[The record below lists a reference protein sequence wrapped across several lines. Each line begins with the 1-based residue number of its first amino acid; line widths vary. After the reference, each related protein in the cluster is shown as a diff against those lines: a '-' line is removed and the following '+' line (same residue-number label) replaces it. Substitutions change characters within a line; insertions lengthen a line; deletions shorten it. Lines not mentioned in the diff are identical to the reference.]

1 MGLKKRYVAI
11 CLMLLFL
18 LVGCVA
24 AGDSAT
30 SDDVVKA
37 SSHNATV
44 SVEHNVVKE
53 DNLAQTEGSDS
64 VGIGSD
70 DSKDALKAS
79 NDKDVLSAAGNFHN
93 LNTELDRAG
102 SYINIYG
109 DYIADD
115 NYAPDL
121 TGSSKVIDGHG
132 GTWDRTTS
140 HTGRIIDVTG
150 SSYTFKNI
158 IFKNAH
164 ANTEGTAHYGGAI
177 RFADTSD
184 ITFENCT
191 FDSCYIYTDAD
202 HEEAY
207 GGAIYFT
214 GTASNVK
221 FDGCTFKNNYADGT
235 TAHGGHGHE
244 SDPRGGAI
252 CFNGAASDITFNKCN
267 FTNNVAK
274 GVLSDDSTY
283 ESKSNGGAVCFVNT
297 ATNVN
302 VKDSIFDRNAATT
315 SGRECSANGGAISF
329 MSTASGVSFE
339 GSSFIDNGVS
349 AEYSGSY
356 VQASAIGG
364 AVYFSSFSEF
374 PSIDGCVFDGNKAQ
388 CRGSKSTSNCG
399 AIYFGTPS
407 STTVQLSG
415 LKITDSVFARS
426 TSTKQYPVM
435 EFTNP
440 VSGFIFDN
448 VTFDS
453 NYGNYAALHFGS
465 TVSGN
470 TKFTDCNF
478 TNNQNTN
485 GNGGGLYIA
494 TANSV
499 TIEGTTFDNNK
510 VSGKGAGIYI
520 NAGNN
525 AKVDNCTFANHVI
538 TSTGAAI
545 YWGASSD
552 FNITNSHFTNNKASE
567 GSTVYF
573 ANSIDNI
580 NIQDS
585 TFIGNEITGSHGG
598 ALDATRASTLFIG
611 GSIFDGN
618 KATQNGAGV
627 YIPYGSMKATI
638 TNSTF
643 ANHIINGEGAAIY
656 WGTSNDFHDDNSH
669 FINNRAKNGATIYF
683 ANSNIG
689 TIDISYSTFT
699 DNVVTSGNGG
709 ALNIPKIQYTTTIT
723 NCAFEGNTASGVGN
737 AIYYTKEAETNVMS
751 DCEFNGVDQIY
762 VDEGAEVDFHG
773 NTQNS
778 ASDGYVLTN
787 FKGIIGLTKNN
798 FKNVIINDYGTIATN
813 TYANISGNKT
823 YETYG
828 YHFPLNATIVD
839 DNNNSIISY
848 AFQFKTNH
856 DDIYPSAD
864 TLTHDSEMVTRY
876 EYYTVEGK
884 DAGLMNL
891 YSYNATIKAYPVDG
905 SYTWLQ
911 DKIDKNDAFVL
922 DRNVTFNPD
931 YDLSIYNRYYNV
943 INFVNGMLIN
953 KTFTLDGN
961 GYAINGIN
969 RARIFT
975 IASNDVTVKNTHVI
989 NGSSAVNG
997 GAFYINSGVRYLT
1010 ISDCS
1015 FENNNAKGTGGAIYA
1030 NGNGQDIKITDSVF
1044 NANSAYG
1051 GGAIQ
1056 FAAGSAYYNNID
1068 IINSNF
1074 TNNKDLASNN
1084 WGGSAIGVNKATD
1097 VNIQDS
1103 RFDSNVA
1110 RSNGAVIFDL
1120 CSDVVFNACNF
1131 TNNNVTKSAGAVYFA
1146 NIREG
1151 KGKSVSFENCV
1162 FTNNIAEL
1170 DAGAI
1175 YSGSKGAEITSS
1187 NFTKNSA
1194 RNGAAIVLMDTS
1206 DVYKCQFE
1214 NNTASGNGTI
1224 WVNGIQSTT
1233 DIEHSRFI
1241 GNKAYNGAGVYHA
1254 VTTIGA
1260 PRLFISWSDFINNT
1274 ASHNGGAVYY
1284 MFDQGN
1290 EIYRDYNNFDGRG
1303 EIDHN
1308 NLTSVKFKTSS
1319 FEVEAI
1325 AACYF
1330 ENNIDYRFTVDTNE
1344 SYNTTGVIHIYV
1356 TSDVDVSSISAIIK
1370 LTDTRGN
1377 ETTITIDSNNYRPYF
1392 NRDLGIFD
1400 IQFEGLQPN
1409 EDYTVDVRFND
1420 NNYLLKNTTAIFK
1433 TGFGRMGQFEY
1444 LQFLIDRQISQGIYE
1459 LNLTRNINYDL
1470 EKDEGQMHINT
1481 TFTLNLNGFIINAR
1495 GQCRIFNITADNV
1508 VLKGI
1513 TFMNGDVFG
1522 PNATADKNGGA
1533 LFWCGQNG
1541 TIEDCEFVNN
1551 NAEYG
1556 GGVYFNSTA
1565 TDSKIIYCI
1574 FDNNTATKNGGAI
1587 DCNATKMNLQHTTFE
1602 NNVAQYG
1609 AALCREAN
1617 ANGGSGYDNTFI
1629 ANHALIA
1636 GAALGWMNSSR
1647 ISIDT
1652 YYFYDNYADEMG
1664 GAIYVGNGSGECEIL
1679 NCEFERNYVVNATD
1693 GHGGAIDWFATK
1705 GTINN
1710 TSFKNNWAHDGGAV
1724 YIHTTSGNIT
1734 INNTDFIENKAVNG
1748 FGGAINLETS
1758 TITVNKTNFI
1768 ENVANEGGAIY
1779 GGAKGTTNYFYYC
1792 LFDGNVANA
1801 TGGHGGAIDGAA
1813 SSGCLYYSTFKN
1825 NRADYGGA
1833 IYVGGDSSNSSV
1845 YNSLFTNNVAKYNG
1859 GAIDLNATDGVV
1871 VNTEF
1876 TGNTAAYGGA
1886 LCREEGAIGGSGSGN
1901 GFISNH
1907 ATKSGGALAWIGSK
1921 EINITN
1927 YFFYNNTA
1935 EVSGGA
1941 IYGGNE
1947 SEICLIADSV
1957 FIENAVSNGQGG
1969 AFYIVTGSA
1978 IIKNTTFTGNHAID
1992 GGAIYA
1998 PTERVTQTLPIL
2010 HSIETMQLIM
2020 VVQLILKLL
2029 PLP

>member
-24 AGDSAT
+24 AGDSAA

-44 SVEHNVVKE
+44 SVEHDVVKE

-64 VGIGSD
+64 VEIGSD

-79 NDKDVLSAAGNFHN
+79 NDEEILEASGNFAQ
-93 LNTELDRAG
+93 LDDLIDG
-102 SYINIYG
+102 SNNIVFDR
-109 DYIADD
+109 DYIATS
-115 NYAPDL
+115 NGNVPSL
-121 TGSSKVIDGHG
+121 TGSNKVIDGANHL
-132 GTWDRTTS
+132 WDRAGY
-140 HTGRIIDVTG
+140 TGKLLTVSNGVSNIV
-150 SSYTFKNI
+150 FKNI
-158 IFKNAH
+158 VFKNGLH
-164 ANTEGTAHYGGAI
+164 TGGEGGAEGVGI
-177 RFADTSD
+177 EFSGTSTG
-184 ITFENCT
+184 ITFINCT
-191 FDSCYIYTDAD
+191 FEHNVNAHTAN
-202 HEEAY
+202 HEHSL

-214 GTASNVK
+214 NAAKDITFEKCKFINNTVSSHGHYTYADGSAIFFNNNGQAENIMFKDCYFADNLGRAELSGGSWNPRSHGTVCFDCPVK
-221 FDGCTFKNNYADGT
+221 GVYFINTTFKNNRVSGYDRDA
-235 TAHGGHGHE
+235 TA
-244 SDPRGGAI
+244 
-252 CFNGAASDITFNKCN
+252 
-267 FTNNVAK
+267 
-274 GVLSDDSTY
+274 Y
-283 ESKSNGGAVCFVNT
+283 
-297 ATNVN
+297 
-302 VKDSIFDRNAATT
+302 
-315 SGRECSANGGAISF
+315 
-329 MSTASGVSFE
+329 
-339 GSSFIDNGVS
+339 
-349 AEYSGSY
+349 
-356 VQASAIGG
+356 GG
-364 AVYFSSFSEF
+364 AVYFGNEITAACEFTDCDFIDNKAIVDSPNFTPTSTVYVQSKGGAIYFSGTSSNV
-374 PSIDGCVFDGNKAQ
+374 IKLDGCNFVDNQAIGYSGIA
-388 CRGSKSTSNCG
+388 TDG
-399 AIYFGTPS
+399 AIYFGDQYVTSYSAAGVPTYS
-407 STTVQLSG
+407 SRITSINGLSIKNTLFEGNDATTEYSG
-415 LKITDSVFARS
+415 IYF
-426 TSTKQYPVM
+426 PVACSNID
-435 EFTNP
+435 FN
-440 VSGFIFDN
+440 N
-448 VTFDS
+448 VTFKDIE
-453 NYGNYAALHFGS
+453 GNHAALYFAG
-465 TVSGN
+465 TVSGDS
-470 TKFTDCNF
+470 KITDCNF
-478 TNNQNTN
+478 TNNVNKYN
-485 GNGGGLYIA
+485 DNGGALYIA
-494 TANSV
+494 TANGV

-573 ANSIDNI
+573 ANSINNI

-598 ALDATRASTLFIG
+598 ALDATRTSTLFIG

-643 ANHIINGEGAAIY
+643 ANHTINGEGAAIY
-656 WGTSNDFHDDNSH
+656 WGTSNDFYDSNSH

-683 ANSNIG
+683 ANNNIR

-762 VDEGAEVDFHG
+762 VDEGAEVDFHR

-778 ASDGYVLTN
+778 ASDGYALTN
-787 FKGIIGLTKNN
+787 FKGIIGLEKNN
-798 FKNVIINDYGTIATN
+798 FKNVIINEYGTIASY

-848 AFQFKTNH
+848 AFQFKTNR

-864 TLTHDSEMVTRY
+864 ALTHDSEMVTRY

-931 YDLSIYNRYYNV
+931 YDLSIYNRYYNI

-969 RARIFT
+969 RARIFNIT
-975 IASNDVTVKNTHVI
+975 SNDVTVENTHVI
-989 NGSSAVNG
+989 NGSSAANG
-997 GAFYINSGVRYLT
+997 GAFYINSGIRYLT

-1030 NGNGQDIKITDSVF
+1030 NGNGQDVKIADSVF

-1151 KGKSVSFENCV
+1151 KDKSVSFENCV
-1162 FTNNIAEL
+1162 FINNIAEL

-1175 YSGSKGAEITSS
+1175 YSGSKGAYIASS

-1206 DVYKCQFE
+1206 DVFKCNFE

-1308 NLTSVKFKTSS
+1308 NKTSVKFKTSS

-1344 SYNTTGVIHIYV
+1344 SFNTTGVIHIYV

-1377 ETTITIDSNNYRPYF
+1377 ETTVTVDSNNYRPYF

-1556 GGVYFNSTA
+1556 GEYTLMLQLLIQMF
-1565 TDSKIIYCI
+1565 TDVPLITTPLSK
-1574 FDNNTATKNGGAI
+1574 T
-1587 DCNATKMNLQHTTFE
+1587 
-1602 NNVAQYG
+1602 
-1609 AALCREAN
+1609 
-1617 ANGGSGYDNTFI
+1617 
-1629 ANHALIA
+1629 
-1636 GAALGWMNSSR
+1636 
-1647 ISIDT
+1647 
-1652 YYFYDNYADEMG
+1652 
-1664 GAIYVGNGSGECEIL
+1664 
-1679 NCEFERNYVVNATD
+1679 VV
-1693 GHGGAIDWFATK
+1693 
-1705 GTINN
+1705 
-1710 TSFKNNWAHDGGAV
+1710 
-1724 YIHTTSGNIT
+1724 
-1734 INNTDFIENKAVNG
+1734 
-1748 FGGAINLETS
+1748 L
-1758 TITVNKTNFI
+1758 
-1768 ENVANEGGAIY
+1768 
-1779 GGAKGTTNYFYYC
+1779 
-1792 LFDGNVANA
+1792 
-1801 TGGHGGAIDGAA
+1801 
-1813 SSGCLYYSTFKN
+1813 
-1825 NRADYGGA
+1825 
-1833 IYVGGDSSNSSV
+1833 
-1845 YNSLFTNNVAKYNG
+1845 
-1859 GAIDLNATDGVV
+1859 
-1871 VNTEF
+1871 
-1876 TGNTAAYGGA
+1876 
-1886 LCREEGAIGGSGSGN
+1886 
-1901 GFISNH
+1901 
-1907 ATKSGGALAWIGSK
+1907 
-1921 EINITN
+1921 
-1927 YFFYNNTA
+1927 
-1935 EVSGGA
+1935 
-1941 IYGGNE
+1941 
-1947 SEICLIADSV
+1947 
-1957 FIENAVSNGQGG
+1957 
-1969 AFYIVTGSA
+1969 
-1978 IIKNTTFTGNHAID
+1978 
-1992 GGAIYA
+1992 
-1998 PTERVTQTLPIL
+1998 
-2010 HSIETMQLIM
+2010 
-2020 VVQLILKLL
+2020 
-2029 PLP
+2029 